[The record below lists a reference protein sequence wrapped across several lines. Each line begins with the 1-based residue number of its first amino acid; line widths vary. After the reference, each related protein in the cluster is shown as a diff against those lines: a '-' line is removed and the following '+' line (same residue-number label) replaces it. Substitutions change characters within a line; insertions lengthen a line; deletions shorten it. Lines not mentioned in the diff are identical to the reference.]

1 MTLLFSSLMITVI
14 LYWKVFHGFF
24 QQDEWFGYSEYILR
38 QGFDFVNLLRYFI
51 SSSAVHYTPFTIMTL
66 YSTLSIF
73 GMNYT
78 PHAVISVSLHIIVV
92 ILLFVLLKKI
102 YNSKFLAGIGTL
114 FFTSFSSIQQATSW
128 VMADIGTHG
137 STIFGILSIILF
149 LDFLKSKINAKF
161 YYSILLLCVSLL
173 FKEITIGILLII
185 IYLLWV
191 NKSFSSI
198 KKIKYIKE
206 IIFCGV
212 TYFLIRILMISNAS
226 GSGTEPVAMSLSYFK
241 LLYDF
246 VTIPVKAISQSVIP
260 IEIMR
265 SVAEFI
271 AKLFPRSISN
281 EIGSPAFEVFVVT
294 RVLELL
300 SLSSSLI
307 IAILVLLKK
316 NRTDTI
322 LLGVIWIVVNSFIFA
337 FSPQR
342 NEITSVIDSRNL
354 YFVSIGAVLMLTT
367 VFEKIQSRSK
377 TASIIFIFIILFPNL
392 FFLNQNLSN
401 FVKVSSVRR
410 DILNHITKVVPQ
422 LPQKVVVYTQ
432 SSQSYY
438 GLPEEK
444 KIMPFQSGF
453 GQTLLVWYYKRNEF
467 PKGFFR
473 DRFLWEIDSQGY
485 KEIDE
490 AGFGYFRDLDL
501 LKETIKQYNLPKES
515 VVGFYWDGKKEVI
528 RDISEEIRTKI
539 YD

>member
-14 LYWKVFHGFF
+14 FYWKVFYGFF

-38 QGFDFVNLLRYFI
+38 QGFDFVNLLGYFI
-51 SSSAVHYTPFTIMTL
+51 SPSTVHYTPFTIMTL

-92 ILLFVLLKKI
+92 ILLFVLLKNI
-102 YNSKFLAGIGTL
+102 FNSKFLAGIGTL
-114 FFTSFSSIQQATSW
+114 FFASFSSIQQATSW

-137 STIFGILSIILF
+137 STIFGILSIIFF

-161 YYSILLLCVSLL
+161 YYSLLLLCVSLL
-173 FKEITIGILLII
+173 FKEITIGILPIV

-198 KKIKYIKE
+198 KKIKHIKE

-212 TYFLIRILMISNAS
+212 IYFLIRILMILNAS
-226 GSGTEPVAMSLSYFK
+226 GGMTEPVAMSLIYFK

-265 SVAEFI
+265 SAAEFI

-281 EIGSPAFEVFVVT
+281 EIGSPAFETFVVT
-294 RVLELL
+294 RVLEFV
-300 SLSSSLI
+300 SLSSSLTI
-307 IAILVLLKK
+307 GIWVLLKK
-316 NRTDTI
+316 NRTNIVI
-322 LLGVIWIVVNSFIFA
+322 LGLIWIIMNSFIFA

-342 NEITSVIDSRNL
+342 TGITSVIDSRNL
-354 YFVSIGAVLMLTT
+354 YIVSIGTVLLLTT
-367 VFEKIQSRSK
+367 VFEKIRRK
-377 TASIIFIFIILFPNL
+377 NKITSIIFLTIILLPNL
-392 FFLNQNLSN
+392 FYLNRNLSKL
-401 FVKVSSVRR
+401 VMAGSVRKV
-410 DILNHITKVVPQ
+410 ILNHITKTVPK
-422 LPQKVVVYTQ
+422 LPQKVVIFTQ
-432 SSQSYY
+432 SNQSYY

-453 GQTLLVWYYKRNEF
+453 GQTLLIWYYQKNEF
-467 PKGFFR
+467 PKDFFR

-490 AGFGYFRDLDL
+490 VGFGYFRDLDL

-528 RDISEEIRTKI
+528 MDITEEVRTKI